1 MNRFTFLL
9 TFFSLFFLLSL
20 SLLAS
25 ASEPSRLFQDWCKQ
39 HGKTYATEEEER
51 YRFKVFQENHAF
63 ITHHNQMGNSS
74 YTLSLNAFADLT
86 HQEFKT
92 TRLGLA
98 PSSLLKFKFER
109 FQDQES
115 NDNDVLQVPSEIDW
129 VENGAVTDV
138 KDQGRCG
145 SCWAFAAT
153 GAIEGINKIVTGS
166 LVSLSEQELVD
177 CDTTYNSGCDGG
189 HMDYAYQFI
198 IDNKG
203 IGTEE
208 DYPYRARQSRC
219 GKDMLEWRVTI
230 DGYTDVPPNDEK
242 QLLKAVAVQPV
253 SVSICGSSWAFQ
265 FYSEGVFDGPCSTSL
280 DHAVLIVGYG
290 LCGINMEASYP
301 TKTSPNPPIPPPPV
315 PCNLFT
321 QCSSGETCC
330 CYTEFLGICFSW
342 ICCGQDYPVCDTG
355 RGQCLKRIANGTT
368 TTMPSNKEDTFH
380 QKRYC
385 RSY

>member
-1 MNRFTFLL
+1 
-9 TFFSLFFLLSL
+9 
-20 SLLAS
+20 
-25 ASEPSRLFQDWCKQ
+25 
-39 HGKTYATEEEER
+39 
-51 YRFKVFQENHAF
+51 
-63 ITHHNQMGNSS
+63 MGNSS

-92 TRLGLA
+92 TRLGLL
-98 PSSLLKFKFER
+98 PSSLLKFKLER

-115 NDNDVLQVPSEIDW
+115 NDDDDDDVLQVPSEIDW

-145 SCWAFAAT
+145 ACWAFAAT

-177 CDTTYNSGCDGG
+177 CETTYNSGCDGG
-189 HMDYAYQFI
+189 LVDYAYQYV
-198 IDNKG
+198 IDKKG
-203 IGTEE
+203 IDTEE
-208 DYPYRARQSRC
+208 DYPYRARRQPSC
-219 GKDMLEWRVTI
+219 GKGMLEWRVTI
-230 DGYTDVPPNDEK
+230 DGYTDVSPNDEK

-253 SVSICGSSWAFQ
+253 SVSICGGSWAFQ
-265 FYSEGVFDGPCSTSL
+265 LYSEGIFDGPCSTSL

-290 LCGINMEASYP
+290 SENGVDYWIVKNSWGTLWGMRGYALMLRNTDDSAGLCGINTRASYP
-301 TKTSPNPPIPPPPV
+301 TKTTPNPPIPPPPV
-315 PCNLFT
+315 LCDWFSE
-321 QCSSGETCC
+321 CSSGETCC

-355 RGQCLKRIANGTT
+355 RGQCLKRFANGTT
-368 TTMPSNKEDTFH
+368 TTMPSDKEDTFH

>member
-20 SLLAS
+20 SLLSS
-25 ASEPSRLFQDWCKQ
+25 ASEPSRLFEDWCKQ

-98 PSSLLKFKFER
+98 PSSLLKFKFKR

-145 SCWAFAAT
+145 TCFRLISMFF
-153 GAIEGINKIVTGS
+153 N
-166 LVSLSEQELVD
+166 L
-177 CDTTYNSGCDGG
+177 YNS
-189 HMDYAYQFI
+189 
-198 IDNKG
+198 
-203 IGTEE
+203 
-208 DYPYRARQSRC
+208 
-219 GKDMLEWRVTI
+219 L
-230 DGYTDVPPNDEK
+230 
-242 QLLKAVAVQPV
+242 
-253 SVSICGSSWAFQ
+253 
-265 FYSEGVFDGPCSTSL
+265 
-280 DHAVLIVGYG
+280 
-290 LCGINMEASYP
+290 
-301 TKTSPNPPIPPPPV
+301 
-315 PCNLFT
+315 
-321 QCSSGETCC
+321 
-330 CYTEFLGICFSW
+330 
-342 ICCGQDYPVCDTG
+342 
-355 RGQCLKRIANGTT
+355 
-368 TTMPSNKEDTFH
+368 
-380 QKRYC
+380 
-385 RSY
+385 